1 MVASVYRAW
10 RRPGVDPSRAACYVY
25 AVTATSPGGRR
36 PRVVR
41 PRRPGL
47 GPALSLGLAALALA
61 LLLGGCGEQQ
71 PHALVGTSGDPR
83 AGLSVYKMEGC
94 AQCHSISG
102 VSVGVI
108 GPVLDGEGTRRTAA
122 WLRAMLAPHAHAVGD
137 AALNPRDHED
147 LVAYLA
153 SL

>member
-1 MVASVYRAW
+1 
-10 RRPGVDPSRAACYVY
+10 
-25 AVTATSPGGRR
+25 
-36 PRVVR
+36 
-41 PRRPGL
+41 
-47 GPALSLGLAALALA
+47 LSS
-61 LLLGGCGEQQ
+61 CGEQQ

-94 AQCHSISG
+94 AQCHAISG

-122 WLRAMLAPHAHAVGD
+122 WLRGLLTPHAHTVGD
-137 AALNPRDHED
+137 APLNPRDHED